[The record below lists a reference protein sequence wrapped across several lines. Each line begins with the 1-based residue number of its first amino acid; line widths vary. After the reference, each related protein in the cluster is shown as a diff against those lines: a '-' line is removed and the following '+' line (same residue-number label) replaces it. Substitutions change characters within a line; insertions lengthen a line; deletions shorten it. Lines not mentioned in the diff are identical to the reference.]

1 MLGWKSNCV
10 ADAGST
16 AWVSIQEKP
25 VFGALVANN
34 VSQLDSVGTCL

>member
-1 MLGWKSNCV
+1 M

-25 VFGALVANN
+25 ISGVLVANN
-34 VSQLDSVGTCL
+34 VSQPDSVGTCL